1 MPSQVEEVEQACQ
14 ELAAILEKYQLQPA
28 LLDPHLERILAQL
41 FVPVKAAAAAAGEAK
56 LAAAAVPPPPTPP
69 GAGAAVGAEDGSS
82 DSAEARPFARLH
94 PALRAVY
101 VLAKVCS
108 PARRTRLISR
118 WGEGMGGGTRCAG
131 GDALGLAASA
141 AAASFVAAV
150 VTDIYLCDVCS
161 CQEILRRG
169 GGTQVRG
176 YKTVVSLKRRLVE
189 SPWLQ
194 FTSEC

>member
-1 MPSQVEEVEQACQ
+1 VRVPLPSQVEEVEQACQ

-56 LAAAAVPPPPTPP
+56 LAAAAVPVPPPPP
-69 GAGAAVGAEDGSS
+69 PEAGGTVGAEDGSS
-82 DSAEARPFARLH
+82 DPAEARPFGRLH

-118 WGEGMGGGTRCAG
+118 
-131 GDALGLAASA
+131 
-141 AAASFVAAV
+141 
-150 VTDIYLCDVCS
+150 
-161 CQEILRRG
+161 
-169 GGTQVRG
+169 
-176 YKTVVSLKRRLVE
+176 
-189 SPWLQ
+189 
-194 FTSEC
+194 